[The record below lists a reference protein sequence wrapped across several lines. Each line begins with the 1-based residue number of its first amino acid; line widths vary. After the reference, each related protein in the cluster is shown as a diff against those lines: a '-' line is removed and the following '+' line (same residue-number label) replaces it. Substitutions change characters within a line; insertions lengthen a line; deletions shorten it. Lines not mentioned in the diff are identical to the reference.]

1 MRDAYDVIPVK
12 RSDCEN
18 FILNIHY
25 AKRWPSVTY
34 AYGLIRLDTLELV
47 GVVTY
52 GTPFSATL
60 RKGVAGEDY
69 QHQVLE
75 LNRLC
80 LRDNLHNE
88 ASILVGA
95 SLRLLKE
102 EQEAIVISYA
112 DTSQEHLG
120 IVYQATNFLY
130 TGLSAKRTDWKIKG
144 LEHLHSQTIADEFR
158 GQKNR
163 GKLIR
168 EKYGDRFYM
177 QERPRKHRYIFL
189 CGNKRFRKKALKSL
203 RYPVESYPKGAAA

>member
-1 MRDAYDVIPVK
+1 M
-12 RSDCEN
+12 
-18 FILNIHY
+18 
-25 AKRWPSVTY
+25 
-34 AYGLIRLDTLELV
+34 
-47 GVVTY
+47 
-52 GTPFSATL
+52 
-60 RKGVAGEDY
+60 
-69 QHQVLE
+69 
-75 LNRLC
+75 
-80 LRDNLHNE
+80 
-88 ASILVGA
+88 
-95 SLRLLKE
+95 KE
-102 EQEAIVISYA
+102 EQEAIIISYA

-177 QERPRKHRYIFL
+177 EERPRKHRYIFL
-189 CGNKRFRKKALKSL
+189 CGNKRIRKKALKSL